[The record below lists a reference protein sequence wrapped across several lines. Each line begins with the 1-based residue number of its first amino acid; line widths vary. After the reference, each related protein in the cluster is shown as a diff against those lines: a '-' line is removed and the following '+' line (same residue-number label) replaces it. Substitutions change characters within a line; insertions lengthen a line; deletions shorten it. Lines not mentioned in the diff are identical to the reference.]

1 MPRIHYVSGIIVVY
15 NVYETYGNLL
25 WNLYLFLLQ
34 KNFVWVWIW
43 VMQQPDQDATRDVDY
58 AHVIPLDI

>member
-1 MPRIHYVSGIIVVY
+1 M
-15 NVYETYGNLL
+15 YETYGNLM